1 VNRTSR
7 LVHGLDNIG
16 GTKKRI
22 VLLAMAA
29 YAHANGSVRTSDRRL
44 RDATELG
51 RDAFMRITQQLENE
65 GWLRRE
71 ERGFTVAIAKLE
83 ASQRVYA
90 NAADNAAEPE
100 NQRFP
105 TINLGASVPLNRQE
119 REITQ

>member
-1 VNRTSR
+1 MNRTSR

-29 YAHANGSVRTSDRRL
+29 YAHANGSVRASDRRL

-65 GWLRRE
+65 GWIRRD
-71 ERGFTVAIAKLE
+71 ERGFTVVIAKIE
-83 ASQRVYA
+83 ASQRDFT
-90 NAADNAAEPE
+90 NAADDAAKPDNHHAQDQGKEGSCGSS
-100 NQRFP
+100 
-105 TINLGASVPLNRQE
+105 L
-119 REITQ
+119 